1 MDTLARA
8 RHRPKEIISAAKQ
21 WLAEQYVG
29 ENIKDIGLE
38 EVVYENKTWKITLS
52 FYRPRPSI
60 PTGISSIIS
69 PQDFSRF
76 GNAMK
81 IVSVSDE
88 AGEIIG
94 MQDRILE

>member
-8 RHRPKEIISAAKQ
+8 RHKTKEIIAVAKQ

-29 ENIKDIGLE
+29 EDIKDIGLE
-38 EVVYENKTWKITLS
+38 EVAYENKTWKITLS
-52 FYRPRPSI
+52 FYRSRPSI
-60 PTGISSIIS
+60 PTGFATIIS
-69 PQDFSRF
+69 PQDISRF

-81 IVSVSDE
+81 VVSVSDE
-88 AGEIIG
+88 TGEIIG